1 MSWSRRSLRPASDRA
16 RRRGHLPLAL
26 RSRRH
31 RTPVREL
38 DASPRRFCLTHP
50 RDASARRFFSYVHRL
65 SPPSCEPHHVLERR
79 HRVLVAVGGEHAPPH
94 IVARRQ
100 RQERWA
106 SVPVACPKAP
116 GEADEVEREP
126 RAQEAPQGEARRERR
141 PAGGGAHAGEFTR
154 EACPGRFPFGIL
166 TAYDARQRSRRRRIP
181 RASRPRPLSARVPDL
196 SGDGVLEHLLA
207 RRARRAR
214 RRIAQFV
221 DVWQARGAAAWY
233 DVWWAALGELRA
245 RYARIVGASPE
256 EIALAPSI
264 SVALSAVA
272 EALDYRRR
280 PRVVVT
286 SLDFPTVA
294 YQWLAKRAR
303 GVELVVVESPD
314 QVSVPVEA
322 IARAVDD
329 RTALVA
335 TSHVYFTSG
344 AIQDIQRVADVAR
357 ARGALTLVDAYQSV
371 GQVPVDVKAAGVDF
385 LTAGGLKWLLG
396 GPGIVLLYVR
406 DELAR
411 RLAPAIAGWFGH
423 KDQFAF
429 DPRAL
434 ELHDDARRFEL
445 GTPALAAVYAQ
456 LGGLDYIDEIGVPAI
471 RRVTSALTEDLVA
484 RARDYGFRPKV
495 ASRAEDRSAIV
506 MLPAADPAAGVR
518 HLAAG
523 GIIADAR
530 PGHVRL
536 SPFFYNV
543 QDDHVSALERLAR
556 HTSH

>member
-1 MSWSRRSLRPASDRA
+1 MTLAGGFKTGHYRSEFPIFRDRIYLNTCSLGALGERA
-16 RRRGHLPLAL
+16 RRKA
-26 RSRRH
+26 
-31 RTPVREL
+31 TQFL
-38 DASPRRFCLTHP
+38 DAW
-50 RDASARRFFSYVHRL
+50 D
-65 SPPSCEPHHVLERR
+65 
-79 HRVLVAVGGEHAPPH
+79 
-94 IVARRQ
+94 
-100 RQERWA
+100 
-106 SVPVACPKAP
+106 
-116 GEADEVEREP
+116 
-126 RAQEAPQGEARRERR
+126 
-141 PAGGGAHAGEFTR
+141 
-154 EACPGRFPFGIL
+154 
-166 TAYDARQRSRRRRIP
+166 
-181 RASRPRPLSARVPDL
+181 
-196 SGDGVLEHLLA
+196 
-207 RRARRAR
+207 
-214 RRIAQFV
+214 
-221 DVWQARGAAAWY
+221 ARGAAAWY
-233 DVWWAALGELRA
+233 DVWWAALAELRD
-245 RYARIVGASPE
+245 RYARVIGATGE

-272 EALDYRRR
+272 EALDYTRR
-280 PRVVVT
+280 PKVVVT

-303 GVELVVVESPD
+303 GVELVVVQSPD

-344 AIQDIQRVADVAR
+344 AIQDIKRVADAAR
-357 ARGALTLVDAYQSV
+357 QCGALSLVDAYQSV

-406 DELAR
+406 DEVAR
-411 RLAPAIAGWFGH
+411 RLAPGIAGWFGH
-423 KDQFAF
+423 KNQFAF

-484 RARDYGFRPKV
+484 RAREYGFRPKV
-495 ASRAEDRSAIV
+495 ASRPEQRSAIV
-506 MLPAADPAAGVR
+506 LLPAADPAGGVR

-543 QDDHVSALERLAR
+543 QDDHVSALERLATYTG
-556 HTSH
+556 H